1 MPGSGSDS
9 DPSHP
14 PHKTLHR
21 TQGQLKRNAACHEC
35 RRRRV
40 KCDAARPTCQSC
52 IRSYHFLSRTY
63 PDAERDAKGVQ
74 CHYGDEDHNT
84 DRQEPIIPPR
94 PPKRKAGTAKGEAE
108 QKIKMLEDKVA
119 QLQKALEQA
128 SPSKSP
134 SVTIE
139 NTSSPRQPQTAAK
152 ESALPTNRP
161 APLWSEAQGTTPFP
175 ASANSTTWSINTA
188 PANPYDLSQS
198 FPDPQHFSVLKPA
211 DGRGSVKHRLDH
223 FEQSLD
229 PPPADAEAGR
239 LGPAVL
245 DMLWPGWPPTLPTP
259 SMVDHLAETFF
270 KFVPSISRVINRQS
284 FFARL
289 SLPPTHSEFPQ
300 RALIHAICAVA
311 ARYTAAVSVR
321 SVADGMKIV
330 TEEAK
335 RANGRGAETDLS
347 METCFAERNA
357 GYAMEFMKYN
367 HMSAR
372 GIFDI
377 LQAMATHSRW
387 MEGWVLMGGATRL
400 VIGLG
405 LLEHTPQSPHFSP
418 AISRSILGPP
428 RSDAEREERRAA
440 AYYVMMY
447 DTTQSA
453 SSGWAGTMPTSEMSA
468 RMPSSKADFERGGA
482 IPENFQSFHS
492 RDLFYNHPI
501 VDSFVLLVKGHV
513 LLHRTCQF
521 IRRCRAMDPD
531 ERELLRDGPDFRQLD
546 GDIAMLSMSFPQ
558 ALREPVQY
566 MSGYAKGVD
575 ADLISAHLIPRITAI
590 YLHEPFAHL
599 DDPNSV
605 SATRVLTEARA
616 CLNIVYLV
624 ISSNADISFTV
635 TPITSLYLFTA
646 SRALLLFYQRALETG
661 DSAEA
666 TTIHGEISVFKMA
679 FTSLSTRFA
688 MGVRHLI
695 LLEKMM
701 EHIEEDVLGQ
711 VVTNPDFSALFCRPS
726 RAFPNGITDVDSATG
741 QIPGIRGQDEIP
753 GFASLGGEAVFPE
766 THPDGMIA
774 IELDRSAAQGRSK
787 AGRNV
792 LQAML
797 DHKRNYVGP
806 SSRSTSGSGSQP
818 GSGGPS
824 PSDAYRWLDKQQGM
838 GQVPMQGQGQG
849 QGMGAGYHPGPAQ
862 VYVQQPHM
870 CTASSTGSDM
880 MYVQSQS
887 SMQGQGRF
895 TMLSPEQV
903 DGGSGHS
910 SNSTG
915 PHS

>member
-1 MPGSGSDS
+1 MPGSDSDS
-9 DPSHP
+9 DPSQP
-14 PHKTLHR
+14 PRKTLHR
-21 TQGQLKRNAACHEC
+21 THGQLKRNAACQEC

-74 CHYGDEDHNT
+74 CHYGDEDSNP
-84 DRQEPIIPPR
+84 DRPQEPIIPPR

-119 QLQKALEQA
+119 QLQKALEQ
-128 SPSKSP
+128 SSLSKSP
-134 SVTIE
+134 SET
-139 NTSSPRQPQTAAK
+139 TAK
-152 ESALPTNRP
+152 ESA
-161 APLWSEAQGTTPFP
+161 LWSEAQGTTPFP
-175 ASANSTTWSINTA
+175 ASANSTWSLNTA

-198 FPDPQHFSVLKPA
+198 FPDPPHFSV

-229 PPPADAEAGR
+229 PPAADAEAGR

-284 FFARL
+284 FFSRL
-289 SLPPTHSEFPQ
+289 ALPPTHSDFPQ

-311 ARYTAAVSVR
+311 ARYTAAVS
-321 SVADGMKIV
+321 IV
-330 TEEAK
+330 M
-335 RANGRGAETDLS
+335 GHWG
-347 METCFAERNA
+347 
-357 GYAMEFMKYN
+357 
-367 HMSAR
+367 
-372 GIFDI
+372 
-377 LQAMATHSRW
+377 QAHSRW

-405 LLEHTPQSPHFSP
+405 LLEHTPQSQHFSP

-428 RSDAEREERRAA
+428 KTDAEREERRAA

-453 SSGWAGTMPTSEMSA
+453 SSGWAGTLPTVEMST

-521 IRRCRAMDPD
+521 IRRCRTMDPD
-531 ERELLRDGPDFRQLD
+531 ERELLRDGPEFRQLD

-566 MSGYAKGVD
+566 MNGYAKGVD
-575 ADLISAHLIPRITAI
+575 ADLISAHLIPRIAAI

-605 SATRVLTEARA
+605 SATRVMTEARA

-635 TPITSLYLFTA
+635 TPVTSLYLFTA

-679 FTSLSTRFA
+679 FTSLSSRFA

-726 RAFPNGITDVDSATG
+726 RAFPNGITNVDSATG
-741 QIPGIRGQDEIP
+741 QIPGVRGQDEIP

-774 IELDRSAAQGRSK
+774 RELDRSAAQGRSK

-806 SSRSTSGSGSQP
+806 SSRSNSGSGSQP

-824 PSDAYRWLDKQQGM
+824 PNDAFKWMDKQQGM
-838 GQVPMQGQGQG
+838 GQVPMQGQGQGQG

-870 CTASSTGSDM
+870 STASSTGSDM
-880 MYVQSQS
+880 MYVQSRS

-915 PHS
+915 PRS